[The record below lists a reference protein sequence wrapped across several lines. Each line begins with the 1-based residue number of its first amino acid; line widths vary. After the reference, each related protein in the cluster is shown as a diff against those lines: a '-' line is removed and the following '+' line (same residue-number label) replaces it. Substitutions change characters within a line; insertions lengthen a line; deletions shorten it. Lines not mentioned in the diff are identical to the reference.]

1 MKTLRH
7 LLLAVG
13 LLAVTLAAHA
23 QPDALVNANRTYQ
36 EGDLAGAR
44 AILDE
49 AVKTKEHAGTP
60 EAWVLRGFVYK
71 DLYKQAPNSADAA
84 MFRDEAMASLYVSTE
99 LDTAKEF
106 SQSSLQAYD
115 FLAKTLYNDAA
126 RALNEMDEQ
135 KAQALYGKYRSSI
148 LRLDPAR
155 DLKERDVEFNN
166 ALGTVYTK
174 QFNQDRQKLELFDK
188 AAATYRHVLE
198 LDPRNYGA
206 NYNLATLFYNRG
218 VYNIQRIGTENDI
231 PSIQGIQ
238 AVSREFFMQALPY
251 MLTAFE
257 MNPKRK
263 ETLLGLEGIYYS
275 LQDDQQSDRYRQ
287 LYEALENEPGPDK

>member
-7 LLLAVG
+7 LLIAMG
-13 LLAVTLAAHA
+13 LLASLASFA
-23 QPDALVNANRTYQ
+23 QPDALVNANRKYQ

-49 AVKTKEHAGTP
+49 AVKGKEHAQTP

-71 DLYKQAPNSADAA
+71 DLYKQAPTSADAA

-126 RALNEMDEQ
+126 RALNELDDQ
-135 KAQALYGKYRSSI
+135 RALALFGKYRSSI

-174 QFNQDRQKLELFDK
+174 QFNQDREKLELFDK
-188 AAATYRHVLE
+188 AVGAFKHVLE

-206 NYNLATLFYNRG
+206 NYNLATLYYNRG
-218 VYNIQRIGTENDI
+218 VYNIQRISAENDI

-251 MLTAFE
+251 MLEAFE
-257 MNPKRK
+257 MNPKRR

-275 LQDDQQSDRYRQ
+275 LQDDKQSDHYRQ
-287 LYEALENEPGPDK
+287 LYEALENGTQPEK